1 MDWIS
6 HLLFSLSLGAVLLKD
21 RSREKLV
28 IVAMASLLPDL
39 DILWYHRSPLH
50 SPLVLLVFAL
60 LLSIKRRALFAPI
73 LTGFWSHTALDIF
86 LFDNAK
92 HTIKNLANQVVG
104 NESIAQNIED
114 DITNYIAADGIM
126 LLYPFSDEKFSIPL
140 GEESYAIVAGFIMI
154 IAALSFLW
162 LYFRERKEPVRKI
175 NQ

>member
-6 HLLFSLSLGAVLLKD
+6 HLLFSFSLGAVLLKD

-28 IVAMASLLPDL
+28 LVAMASLLPDL
-39 DILWYHRSPLH
+39 DFLWYHRSALH
-50 SPLVLLVFAL
+50 SPLVLLAFAL
-60 LLSIKRRALFAPI
+60 LLSIKKRALFAPI

-114 DITNYIAADGIM
+114 NITRYIAADGIM
-126 LLYPFSDEKFSIPL
+126 LLYPFSHENFSIIL
-140 GEESYAIVAGFIMI
+140 SEESYAIIAGFIII
-154 IAALSFLW
+154 IATLSFLW
-162 LYFRERKEPVRKI
+162 LYFRKR
-175 NQ
+175 